1 MENSNVDG
9 SVTIGVDLDDKE
21 AMKELNRLKREIKSL
36 EKSIEDMRI
45 RRSPLAEE
53 MNEYAAQLD
62 KAKTKLAELK
72 YLQKQDEA
80 VLSGGGIGQYDEY
93 MRAYERQGE
102 IAADIAKQEAEV
114 KRLEKAWKDISERVR
129 EYDTQIGY
137 TEEKLEKSKTTAGE
151 LAVKVANVAKARTF
165 PADMDGGRRQAYP
178 TRRRGVPHAAYGVRQ
193 RPTGQGR

>member
-1 MENSNVDG
+1 MANPNVDG

-21 AMKELNRLKREIKSL
+21 AMKELNRLKREIRSL

-45 RRSPLAEE
+45 KRSPLAEE

-62 KAKTKLAELK
+62 KAKAKLAELK

-102 IAADIAKQEAEV
+102 IAADIDRQEAEV
-114 KRLEKAWKDISERVR
+114 KRLEKAWKDVSEKVR
-129 EYDTQIGY
+129 EYDTRIGY
-137 TEEKLEKSKTTAGE
+137 AEEKLEKAR
-151 LAVKVANVAKARTF
+151 LPQVKWQSACRRPRKQDAKWRK
-165 PADMDGGRRQAYP
+165 RRRRSTNGSRA
-178 TRRRGVPHAAYGVRQ
+178 RRRGWGIS
-193 RPTGQGR
+193 